1 MKVYKVTCYPNDTV
15 LVVANNFSEAEDRFV
30 KTHRSRSIESI
41 EILDYEVIC
50 D

>member
-1 MKVYKVTCYPNDTV
+1 MKVYKVTCFNGSV
-15 LVVANNFSEAEDRFV
+15 LLVVAHSFGEAEDRLV
-30 KTHRSRSIESI
+30 KKHRLFSIESI

>member
-1 MKVYKVTCYPNDTV
+1 MKVYKITCYPNNAF
-15 LVVANNFSEAEDRFV
+15 LVIAESFGEAESKFT
-30 KTHRSRSIESI
+30 KNHEFSSIESI